1 MHVGERMAAI
11 FPLPDCCLV
20 LGEEKRKKEQL
31 IAVKYGFLKIA
42 TTVNI
47 LNSPGLLLSN

>member
-1 MHVGERMAAI
+1 VEEWLQFFPYLTAAASAI
-11 FPLPDCCLV
+11 
-20 LGEEKRKKEQL
+20 LGEEKEQL